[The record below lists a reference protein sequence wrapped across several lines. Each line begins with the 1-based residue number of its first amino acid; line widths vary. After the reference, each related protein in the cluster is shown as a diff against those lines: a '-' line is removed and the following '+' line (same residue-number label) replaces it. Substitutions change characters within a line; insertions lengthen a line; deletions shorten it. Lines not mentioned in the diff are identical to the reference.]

1 MAVQIIRGNV
11 PAVTRPNTVATVGIT
26 VDVTA
31 LIARVQAG
39 DITLAQAKLEA
50 LRSAHGQLGEAIQ
63 AQVQTDEQLDAAA
76 LAYTAEVTRVKSLR
90 PTGSL

>member
-1 MAVQIIRGNV
+1 MVVQIIRGNV

-31 LIARVQAG
+31 LIARVQA
-39 DITLAQAKLEA
+39 DEITLAQAKLEA
-50 LRSAHGQLGEAIQ
+50 LRLAHGQLGEAIQ

-76 LAYTAEVTRVKSLR
+76 LAYTADPDRFR
-90 PTGSL
+90 C